1 MAENIAPK
9 ITVEDT
15 KKDSLEVNDVYLD
28 TVDVD
33 DFDDILVDGDAGFEL
48 IDPDMGSSLAGL
60 ELPIDTAGSGYNPVP
75 TIDLTSV
82 TKTRRVLATGE
93 VVYDIKFEVSDVGAT
108 KYEVIWAKQ

>member
-1 MAENIAPK
+1 MAEKLPPK

-15 KKDSLEVNDVYLD
+15 KAQSLEINEAYVD

-33 DFDDILVDGDAGFEL
+33 DFDDVLVEGDVGY
-48 IDPDMGSSLAGL
+48 IDPDLDGSLAGL
-60 ELPIDTAGSGYNPVP
+60 ELPIDTTGTGFYPVP

-93 VVYDIKFEVSDVGAT
+93 VVYDIKFDVSDVGAT